1 MKNAILLHGICDREE
16 YEGDAYPSPSNNH
29 WLPWLQKQ
37 LLKRGYDCQTPEMPT
52 PYKPVYSEWKAV
64 IDRFP
69 LDEETVL
76 VGHSG
81 GAGFLLR
88 WLSKHQQSV
97 DKLILVAPWLDPD
110 RYMGNFLNGALAPDL
125 MSRVGEL
132 HVFYS
137 SDEPVSGVEETVD
150 LIMDTYPKAR
160 RHDFT
165 AHGHFTL
172 NGMGTVTFPEL
183 LNSITGR

>member
-1 MKNAILLHGICDREE
+1 MKNAVILHGMCDREE
-16 YEGDAYPSPSNNH
+16 YEGDGYPSPSNHH

-37 LLKRGYDCQTPEMPT
+37 LLVRGYECQTPEMPT
-52 PYKPVYSEWKAV
+52 PYKPQYNEWKAV

-69 LDEETVL
+69 LHEETVL
-76 VGHSG
+76 IGHSG

-110 RYMGNFLNGALAPDL
+110 RYLGNFLNGSLAPDL
-125 MSRVGEL
+125 LTRVNEL

-137 SDEPVSGVEETVD
+137 SDEPVSGVQETVE
-150 LIMDTYPKAR
+150 LITDTYDAAR
-160 RHDFT
+160 IHNFT
-165 AHGHFTL
+165 DRGHFTL
-172 NGMGTVTFPEL
+172 NGMGTDKFPEL
-183 LNSITGR
+183 LRAATGG